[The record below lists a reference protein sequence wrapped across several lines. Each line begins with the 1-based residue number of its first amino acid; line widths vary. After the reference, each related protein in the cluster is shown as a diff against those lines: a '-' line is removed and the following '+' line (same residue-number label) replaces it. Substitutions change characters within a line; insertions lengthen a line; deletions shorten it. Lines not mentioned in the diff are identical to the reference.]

1 MVLRQHMTDVSIL
14 VLEASYQ
21 ADVAVSKVSVSIEPG
36 EGDEAGHVE
45 VSVHTVEERGA
56 ALFAER
62 HGLTEDPGKA
72 ERLAPGS
79 RAWSGW
85 ARPGGIPA
93 VRYVLYST
101 PATPKTPDSL
111 SDRQQDAATDASAP
125 TATRT
130 THEEKK

>member
-14 VLEASYQ
+14 VLEASYR

-62 HGLTEDPGKA
+62 HGLTEDPSKA
-72 ERLAPGS
+72 ERLTPGS

-101 PATPKTPDSL
+101 PATARTPDTRG
-111 SDRQQDAATDASAP
+111 DRQQAGATDASAP
-125 TATRT
+125 TATRI
-130 THEEKK
+130 HEEKK